1 MVLLNTV
8 SRGTRPASRCEMRR
22 TGPTG
27 IATVATGRAHR
38 QSLGSRRI
46 GRDAPRALSQRGAAD
61 GAVGRTAPLR
71 RTGGS
76 FGGTCLPPPQSTL
89 SIVILP
95 ACV

>member
-1 MVLLNTV
+1 MVLSKNTV

-71 RTGGS
+71 RTGAPLAAPVFPLLS
-76 FGGTCLPPPQSTL
+76 PLCL
-89 SIVILP
+89 
-95 ACV
+95 